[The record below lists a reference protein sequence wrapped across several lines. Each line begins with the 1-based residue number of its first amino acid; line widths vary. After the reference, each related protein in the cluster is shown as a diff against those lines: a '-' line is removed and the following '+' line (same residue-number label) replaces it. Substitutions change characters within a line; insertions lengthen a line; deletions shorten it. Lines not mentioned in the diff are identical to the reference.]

1 MSRSPLHGEN
11 NGLQQSAVCSLHFV
25 LTDLTIV
32 LVLIMMM
39 MMMMM
44 MMMISAC
51 KKLEFQFILCA
62 SCFHILIAWGHFLL
76 VSVND
81 FVRG

>member
-25 LTDLTIV
+25 LTDPTIV
-32 LVLIMMM
+32 LVLI

>member
-25 LTDLTIV
+25 LTDPTIV
-32 LVLIMMM
+32 LVLI

-62 SCFHILIAWGHFLL
+62 SRCFHILIAWGHFLL